1 MHELLI
7 QAAIDAG
14 DIAELE
20 QALRLEAPSIQK
32 AACQSPPP
40 KAATQGQA
48 LQSGQ
53 SLNQAFSCWDD
64 FIRNM

>member
-40 KAATQGQA
+40 KAATHKA
-48 LQSGQ
+48 EPYSPV
-53 SLNQAFSCWDD
+53 
-64 FIRNM
+64 RV